1 MNKSNTAFIQ
11 GLLIGLIAPVVGFY
25 FFVTLVLESEL
36 VPGYHQLIKDNLL
49 TQVIS
54 ISLLLDLIVVFV
66 YSKRKEDRKI
76 QGVVGAVLI
85 YAVTLSVMYF
95 M

>member
-11 GLLIGLIAPVVGFY
+11 GLLIGLIAPVIGFY
-25 FFVTLVLESEL
+25 FFVTLVLKSEL

>member
-11 GLLIGLIAPVVGFY
+11 GLLIGLIAPIIGFY
-25 FFVTLVLESEL
+25 FFVTLVLKSEL
-36 VPGYHQLIKDNLL
+36 VPAYHQLVKDNLL

-54 ISLLLDLIVVFV
+54 ISLLLNLLVVFV
-66 YSKRKEDRKI
+66 YFRRKEDRKI
-76 QGVVGAVLI
+76 QGVVGAVMI
-85 YAVTLSVMYF
+85 YAVTISVMYF